1 MPNKATEYIHILK
14 YTFSTK
20 LEKFIYQC
28 DYKLIIIGDMKNILI
43 ADDHF
48 LVRDTIAAYLD
59 TVDDFKVFT
68 SQDLVSSFE
77 VMDGLKSIDLL
88 ILDYNM
94 PGMNG
99 LQGLERAC
107 KSYPACKVAL
117 MSGVAN
123 RDVAINAMKHNAK
136 GFIPKSLSATSFIN
150 AIRFILAGET
160 YFPFEYGATSSDER
174 AHGDFAK
181 ISTREMQTLEQLC
194 IGLSNK
200 EIARN
205 LDIQEVTVKLHV
217 KNLFSKLGVSNR
229 TQAALLAKERHIF

>member
-1 MPNKATEYIHILK
+1 
-14 YTFSTK
+14 
-20 LEKFIYQC
+20 
-28 DYKLIIIGDMKNILI
+28 MKNILI

-59 TVDDFKVFT
+59 AAGDFKVFT
-68 SQDLVSSFE
+68 AHDLGTALKI
-77 VMDGLKSIDLL
+77 MDGLESIDLL

-123 RDVAINAMKHNAK
+123 RDVANNAMKQNAR
-136 GFIPKSLSATSFIN
+136 GFIPKSLSANSFIN

-160 YFPFEYGATSSDER
+160 YFPFDYGTTSSEEKNY
-174 AHGDFAK
+174 GDFAK

>member
-1 MPNKATEYIHILK
+1 MSH
-14 YTFSTK
+14 
-20 LEKFIYQC
+20 
-28 DYKLIIIGDMKNILI
+28 MKNILI

-123 RDVAINAMKHNAK
+123 RDVAINAMKHNAR

-194 IGLSNK
+194 MGLSNK